1 MRVEVKDLR
10 KSYDKEVLNI
20 KELSFKEG
28 RITAI
33 VGPNGSGKST
43 LLNIIATTLNKDE
56 GEVLYD
62 QKAKAPL
69 SQMTIVFQKP
79 YLIDASVRSNLS
91 YPLKIRHIPKET
103 IEKEV
108 QKIAASLNITDL
120 LKKNAHDLSI
130 GEKAKVSLARALIF
144 KPELLL
150 LDEPCASLDPFTTS
164 EIEKTL
170 GFINQ
175 KEKTTII
182 LITHDL
188 GEAKRIADE
197 MVLLNKGRVVSKNS
211 KEAFFTDED
220 PLVKK
225 FINGELLI

>member
-1 MRVEVKDLR
+1 MRVEVKNLR

-62 QKAKAPL
+62 QKVKAPL

-79 YLIDASVRSNLS
+79 YLFDTSVRSNLS
-91 YPLKIRHIPKET
+91 YPLKIRHIPKEK
-103 IEKEV
+103 IEEEV
-108 QKIAASLNITDL
+108 KKIAMSLNITDL

-144 KPELLL
+144 KPDLLL

-170 GFINQ
+170 GLINQ

-211 KEAFFTDED
+211 KEAFFLDED
-220 PLVKK
+220 PLVRK